1 MNHIDA
7 FSIDNTYIQLSD
19 TSYTEKYSSVEYT
32 QTTEAG
38 TRRRDTVRTGFLDE
52 LSVTLTTTGT
62 IKKKFDD
69 AAKADSVLVGL
80 WSTYYN
86 TSIGWY
92 CYVSDYSASLVRDTA
107 TETYW
112 EISVTFKDL
121 IAPED
126 VEVLESV

>member
-7 FSIDNTYIQLSD
+7 FSIDYTYIQLSD

-69 AAKADSVLVGL
+69 AAKADSVRVEL

-92 CYVSDYSASLVRDTA
+92 CYVSDYSANLVRDTA

-126 VEVLESV
+126 LEAMESV

>member
-7 FSIDNTYIQLSD
+7 FSIDYVKIELSD
-19 TSYTEKYSSVEYT
+19 TQYSEKYSSVEYT

-62 IKKKFDD
+62 VKKKFDD
-69 AAKADSVLVGL
+69 AAKADSITLGM
-80 WSTYYN
+80 WSTFYN
-86 TSIGWY
+86 TSIGWD
-92 CYVSDYSASLVRDTA
+92 CYVSDYSANLVRDTS
-107 TETYW
+107 TDTYW

-121 IAPED
+121 TGFE
-126 VEVLESV
+126 ESV

>member
-1 MNHIDA
+1 MHIDA
-7 FSIDNTYIQLSD
+7 FAINGTTIQLSD

-32 QTTEAG
+32 QLTEAG
-38 TRRRDTVRTGFLDE
+38 TRHRDTVRAGFLDE
-52 LSVTLTTTGT
+52 LSVALTTTGT

-69 AAKADSVLVGL
+69 AAKADSITLGM

-92 CYVSDYSASLVRDTA
+92 CYVSDYSANLVRDTP

-112 EISVTFKDL
+112 EIKITFTDL
-121 IAPED
+121 EA
-126 VEVLESV
+126 S